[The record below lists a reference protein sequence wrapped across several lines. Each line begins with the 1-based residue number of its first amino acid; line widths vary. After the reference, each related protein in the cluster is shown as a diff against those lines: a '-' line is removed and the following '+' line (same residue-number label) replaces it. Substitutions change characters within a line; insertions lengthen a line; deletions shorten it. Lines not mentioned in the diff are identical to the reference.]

1 MKNLKSLKE
10 FENQTNVMKIDE
22 MKFVQGGW
30 RRTWTEVTCNKRT
43 NCEDRATMHQ
53 DYATPGTSQPIG
65 IAWCSAVTDISSD
78 C

>member
-10 FENQTNVMKIDE
+10 FENKTNVLKLEE

-30 RRTWTEVTCNKRT
+30 RRTWTEVTCNSST
-43 NCEDRATMHQ
+43 GCEDRATMHQ
-53 DYATPGTSQPIG
+53 DYLTPGTSNPDG
-65 IAWCSAVTDISSD
+65 PAWCSKQVDILTD